1 MSNEQP
7 QPMTPE
13 QWDEASTRGAL
24 IAQLRG
30 QREAGEIVMAELR
43 RHRDLLRYVYW
54 QTPGAKVKGDDENMI
69 RVNLCIGEV
78 REIAALFVG
87 ENDA

>member
-1 MSNEQP
+1 ME
-7 QPMTPE
+7 PMTPD
-13 QWDEASTRGAL
+13 QWAEASTREGL

-69 RVNLCIGEV
+69 RVNLCIGKV

-87 ENDA
+87 EDE

>member
-1 MSNEQP
+1 MDTEQP

-13 QWDEASTRGAL
+13 QWAEVSTRGAL

-30 QREAGEIVMAELR
+30 QREAGEMIMAELR

-78 REIAALFVG
+78 RAIAALFV
-87 ENDA
+87 EEED

>member
-1 MSNEQP
+1 ME
-7 QPMTPE
+7 PMTPE
-13 QWDEASTRGAL
+13 QWAEASTREGL

-30 QREAGEIVMAELR
+30 QRGAGKIIMAELR

-78 REIAALFVG
+78 RAIAALFVG
-87 ENDA
+87 EDDA